1 MKKVDGQKSIKADSP
16 KDTWPSTFVPFDRSV
31 QPPRTVNVDSR
42 PSNLDWIRSI
52 LMLTVQCTP
61 PPYITQMF
69 QSFWHRWLV
78 RDRKWGILAFLH
90 RFGHILVKEAKMPH
104 FKGKN
109 EMGHFGIGMHIHAS
123 DLSLSQSFLGI
134 LTTLVYHRKVRGRKL
149 ILAVRSFQMS
159 ILQTIIYSKLQ
170 PWIQI
175 NSFHAIFPALF
186 FYAICLVMTL
196 SSLIREFLGPSSSA
210 FSEKKNPESSLVTSQ
225 LGPGKWK

>member
-1 MKKVDGQKSIKADSP
+1 MAVTEISHLHEYAYRCQNA
-16 KDTWPSTFVPFDRSV
+16 PFLFSLW
-31 QPPRTVNVDSR
+31 NEA
-42 PSNLDWIRSI
+42 
-52 LMLTVQCTP
+52 
-61 PPYITQMF
+61 
-69 QSFWHRWLV
+69 FWHRWLV